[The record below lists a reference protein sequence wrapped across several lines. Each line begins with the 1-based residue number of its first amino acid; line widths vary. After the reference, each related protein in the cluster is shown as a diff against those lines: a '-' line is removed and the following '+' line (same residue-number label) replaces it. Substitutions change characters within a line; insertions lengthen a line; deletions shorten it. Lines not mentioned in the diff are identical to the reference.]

1 MSMPASRTA
10 GGFAPRPLLMWIVV
24 LTAARIIYL
33 QYTPLGLY
41 TDEAQYWLWSRA
53 LDFGYFSK
61 PPLIAGLIWLSTHLF
76 GDSVLGVKAVVMA
89 LYPITALSM
98 VGLARA
104 LWPTEGGVRTAT
116 PCDISP

>member
-61 PPLIAGLIWLSTHLF
+61 PPLIAWLVRASTNLCGNGEACVRLASPLLH
-76 GDSVLGVKAVVMA
+76 GA
-89 LYPITALSM
+89 TAL
-98 VGLARA
+98 VVAAIGNHQIGRA
-104 LWPTEGGVRTAT
+104 HV
-116 PCDISP
+116 